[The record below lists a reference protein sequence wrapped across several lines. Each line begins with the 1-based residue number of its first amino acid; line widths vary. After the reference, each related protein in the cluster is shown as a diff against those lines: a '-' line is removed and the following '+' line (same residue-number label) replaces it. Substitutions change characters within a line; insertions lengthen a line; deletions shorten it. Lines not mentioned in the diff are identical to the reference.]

1 MIYSTALE
9 CSTIPHTR
17 DRARICIRELE
28 MMGMTLWEGFF
39 FPFTLLTF
47 SCFLVINRALFNSFS
62 FAIIGTPSSDKRY
75 FAAVRLPFFLYKG
88 GESIAFQHAL
98 GFRDF
103 DGGNIVKVEHWAR
116 FWA

>member
-1 MIYSTALE
+1 M
-9 CSTIPHTR
+9 
-17 DRARICIRELE
+17 
-28 MMGMTLWEGFF
+28 
-39 FPFTLLTF
+39 LTF

-116 FWA
+116 FWACV